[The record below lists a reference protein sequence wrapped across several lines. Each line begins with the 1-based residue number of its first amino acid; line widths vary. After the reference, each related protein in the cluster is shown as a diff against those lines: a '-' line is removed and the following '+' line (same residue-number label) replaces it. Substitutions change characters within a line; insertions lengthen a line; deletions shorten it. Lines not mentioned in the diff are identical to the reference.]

1 VHREVWDVGK
11 IAETRHSATESA
23 GIADGDVLHVVPR
36 PRPMDSVCP
45 IQYDISMNKWL
56 SSAETVPM
64 DMVPNNPKYLD

>member
-1 VHREVWDVGK
+1 MHREVWDVGK

-23 GIADGDVLHVVPR
+23 SIADGDAVHVVPR
-36 PRPMDSVCP
+36 PPPMGGVQCLCP

-64 DMVPNNPKYLD
+64 DTFPNNPK